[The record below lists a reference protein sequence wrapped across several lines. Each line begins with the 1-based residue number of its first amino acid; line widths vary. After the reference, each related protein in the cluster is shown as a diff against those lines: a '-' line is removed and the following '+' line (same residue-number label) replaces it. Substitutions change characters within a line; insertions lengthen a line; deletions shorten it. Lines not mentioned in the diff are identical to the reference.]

1 MDKTTFLAI
10 LQDIVEGFEDQGFKD
25 KMAAAKSAGDVGQ
38 LMSLPTAI
46 QTQAFGKHGL
56 DAEGG
61 VAAFKQAGRT
71 YGLEPEAAPLL
82 ARMKAAL
89 A

>member
-1 MDKTTFLAI
+1 VDKTTFIAI
-10 LQDIVEGFEDQGFKD
+10 LQDIVEGFEDAGFKG
-25 KMAAAKSAGDVGQ
+25 KMAAAKGAGDVGQ
-38 LMSLPTAI
+38 LIALPTSI
-46 QTQAFGKHGL
+46 QTQAFGKRGL
-56 DAEGG
+56 DAETG
-61 VAAFKQAGRT
+61 VAAFKLAGRT

>member
-1 MDKTTFLAI
+1 MEKTIFLEI
-10 LQDIVEGFEDQGFKD
+10 LTDIVEGFEDPDFKQ
-25 KMAAAKSAGDVGQ
+25 KMAAAKAAGDVGQ

-46 QTQAFGKHGL
+46 QASAFGKHGL
-56 DAEGG
+56 DAETG
-61 VAAFKQAGRT
+61 VSAFKQAGRT

>member
-1 MDKTTFLAI
+1 MEKNTFIAI
-10 LQDIVEGFEDQGFKD
+10 LTDIVEGFEDPAFKR
-25 KMAAAKSAGDVGQ
+25 KMAAAKEAGDVGQ

-46 QTQAFGKHGL
+46 QASAFGKHGL
-56 DAEGG
+56 DAQTG
-61 VAAFKQAGRT
+61 VSAFKQAGRA